1 MRGVIVLSH
10 EGAICETARAE
21 CAASGRHVAIAHELA
36 ELESA
41 IGTIEWG
48 DAVIDRDHPAAEA
61 AVALLSGAAG
71 DRRVLVVA
79 RDPNLRPLA
88 GGHAVVLEPVLRR
101 ALADLSATRT
111 GRVPSSLERIV
122 GATVLGGPLDDAI
135 DAAAHELAV
144 AFGAARC
151 IISERADPPGLAEG
165 ATFDAEAWNLTA
177 QRCRAAVSLEMTLVA
192 PAPQEKDA
200 CDSYLAVR
208 LEGPKSSL
216 GFIGVL
222 ATGARVFGID
232 DRRALKAAAAR
243 IGRELRWRAIHDRTA
258 GELERALSSPGID
271 PLLGIW
277 NRTAL
282 DQLAHGHVQSSK
294 RYKLPL
300 AVLALRVVDLEGVNN
315 RHGVT
320 IGDRLLR
327 RIADALKPAL
337 RAEDLVGRYS
347 GSVLAVVLQGTG
359 LDDAKRVAERVHAM
373 LAERS
378 LELAD
383 GELLKIETTI
393 GITPMRDDEDAGQL
407 LARTARAIKQ
417 TPDKV
422 IAIHSGP
429 TGSTGRF
436 PRVSDGALELRA
448 TLGGSYRLR
457 HEISRGGM
465 GVVYRADDLALERPV
480 AIKMLRPDLAEDK
493 ELVQKLRR
501 EAALLARLHHPHL
514 VQIYN
519 FGQTEGDCYFVMEL
533 VEGETMQQA
542 IERQRADNEQMPI
555 SELLTTIDQIA
566 SALDALHDRG
576 IVHRDVKPAN
586 FIRDPFNGRSVLVD
600 VGIAHSYGDV
610 SKQAGTPGFM
620 APEVIQGIPASPR
633 SDVYGLAASAFAM
646 MTLAAPWGEGEPIEI
661 ISKQCS
667 DPPPRASQLREELA
681 PIDDVLAD
689 ALSFEVDKRPR
700 SAREFSRALANALGT
715 ILPMPRTRTRT
726 GRAKAEAGGPVAV
739 PRTRGVV
746 FRSVARALGVRD
758 SDRLGDALGSE
769 HAQLADALAQAA
781 PLAWMPTDL
790 LIELLAIA
798 PQHLSREPDELA
810 REIARAAVR
819 TSFRSFFPASAAT
832 LHPDRTLSAIRSIW
846 SRYHSWGSVS
856 AIRIR
861 NGETIVRLTE
871 TLRHRALCEWTRE
884 MLDTIVVLS
893 GGGDVATRHDSCEAD
908 GGDACVFHVAWK
920 D

>member
-1 MRGVIVLSH
+1 MRGVLVLSH
-10 EGAICETARAE
+10 GGSICESAKAE
-21 CAASGRHVAIAHELA
+21 CAASGRHVAIARELA
-36 ELESA
+36 ELEST
-41 IGTIEWG
+41 IGTIEWA
-48 DAVIDRDHPAAEA
+48 DAVIDREHPAAEA
-61 AVALLSGAAG
+61 AVGLLSGAAG

-88 GGHAVVLEPVLRR
+88 GAHAVVLEPVLRR
-101 ALADLSATRT
+101 ALADLSAMRS
-111 GRVPSSLERIV
+111 GRGPSSLERV
-122 GATVLGGPLDDAI
+122 VSATVLGGPLDDAI

-151 IISERADPPGLAEG
+151 IISERADPPSGAEG
-165 ATFDAEAWNLTA
+165 VTFDAEAWNLTA
-177 QRCRAAVSLEMTLVA
+177 SRCRAAVTLEMTLVA
-192 PAPQEKDA
+192 PAPQELGA

-222 ATGARVFGID
+222 ATGARVFGAD
-232 DRRALKAAAAR
+232 ERRALKAAAAR

-258 GELERALSSPGID
+258 AELERALASPGID

-282 DQLAHGHVQSSK
+282 DQLAHGHVQSCK

-300 AVLALRVVDLEGVNN
+300 AVMALRVVDLEGVNN
-315 RHGVT
+315 RYGVT
-320 IGDRLLR
+320 VGDRLLR
-327 RIADALKPAL
+327 RIADALKPSL

-347 GSVLAVVLQGTG
+347 GTVLAVVLLGTG
-359 LDDAKRVAERVHAM
+359 LDDAKRVAERVQAM

-378 LELAD
+378 VELAE

-393 GITPMRDDEDAGQL
+393 GITPIRDGEDASQL
-407 LARTARAIKQ
+407 LDRTARATKQ
-417 TPDKV
+417 APDK
-422 IAIHSGP
+422 AISVQEAP

-436 PRVSDGALELRA
+436 RRISDGLELRA

-501 EAALLARLHHPHL
+501 EAALLARLHHPNL

-542 IERQRADNEQMPI
+542 IERSRTENEQMPI
-555 SELLTTIDQIA
+555 PELLTTIDQIA

-586 FIRDPFNGRSVLVD
+586 FIRDPFSGRSVLVD

-646 MTLAAPWGEGEPIEI
+646 MTLAPPWGEGEAIEI

-667 DPPPRASQLREELA
+667 DPPPRASQLRGELA
-681 PIDDVLAD
+681 PVDDIFAD
-689 ALSFEVDKRPR
+689 ALSFEVDKRPK
-700 SAREFSRALANALGT
+700 SARDFSRALANALGT
-715 ILPMPRTRTRT
+715 ILPMPRTRTRS
-726 GRAKAEAGGPVAV
+726 GRAKTEHGPVV
-739 PRTRGVV
+739 TPRTRGVV

-758 SDRLGDALGSE
+758 SDRLGDAL
-769 HAQLADALAQAA
+769 AQHGELADAIAQAA
-781 PLAWMPTDL
+781 PLAWMPTEL
-790 LIELLAIA
+790 LVELLAIA
-798 PQHLSREPDELA
+798 PQHLSRDPAELA

-846 SRYHSWGSVS
+846 SRYHSWGNVS

-871 TLRHRALCEWTRE
+871 TLRQRELCEWTRE
-884 MLDTIVVLS
+884 MLDTVVTLS
-893 GGGDVATRHDSCEAD
+893 GGSDVATRHDACEAD
-908 GGDACVFHVAWK
+908 GGDACVFHVSWK